1 MTMRARLDDWRGLLA
16 RHVPQAQQIL
26 KKLLAGPVRF
36 MPEREGIRQG
46 WRFSGAATL
55 ESCLRGRRLQLRWR
69 PQRDSNPRFSLE
81 RAAS

>member
-16 RHVPQAQQIL
+16 RHVPQARQIL

-36 MPEREGIRQG
+36 MPEREGIRQR

-55 ESCLRGRRLQLRWR
+55 ETLLAGTPFATLV
-69 PQRDSNPRFSLE
+69 
-81 RAAS
+81 ASPAGFEPALPP